1 MKNKNL
7 YTFSSIIKISEI
19 FILLICSAF
28 LGYQSH
34 AATVNLKTS
43 GSLSANPNPND
54 TVYPLQLSLTAY
66 EYANTFN
73 VSCFGFKDGR
83 IDLTVNGGTPPFTY
97 QWSEGDT
104 IKNIKDLPSGYY
116 KVTVIDADSSIAEAD
131 ITLTQPTPLK
141 ALTTE
146 VTISKYPNGY
156 NVSCINCFNGSLSVV
171 VSGGSGEYVYY
182 WRDDSLAGLNRTG
195 LGAGNYFIDV
205 KDTNKCSRGEEVREN
220 IALIEPQKDGWSMAG
235 NEGTDP
241 YSQFIGTLDEK
252 DLVFKTKNIEQLRLS
267 PASNDSTNGKIKIT
281 GDADIRDNF
290 AIGKNLL
297 VGGSFK
303 MDSLAGQGFKLDSL
317 SNKSYKL
324 VFADEEGNVVCKKP
338 IPNISPSPCSY
349 DQIGPIPWL
358 TNGNVIGVNGT
369 SILGTCDYKPIFF
382 KTNGEHRMLIT
393 ENGNVGIGTT
403 SVPNDYKLAVYGK
416 ILSEEVVVLLHEN
429 WPDFVFEKNYI
440 LTPLAEVEDY
450 LIKHKHLPNVPT
462 ATEVAKNGI
471 ALGETQAMLLQ
482 KIEELTLYM
491 IELSKKNEEL
501 QKEVNEIKKIK

>member
-1 MKNKNL
+1 M
-7 YTFSSIIKISEI
+7 
-19 FILLICSAF
+19 A
-28 LGYQSH
+28 
-34 AATVNLKTS
+34 
-43 GSLSANPNPND
+43 GSMPANPNPND
-54 TVYPLQLSLTAY
+54 TVYPLQLILTAY

-252 DLVFKTKNIEQLRLS
+252 DLVFKTKKFNS
-267 PASNDSTNGKIKIT
+267 
-281 GDADIRDNF
+281 
-290 AIGKNLL
+290 
-297 VGGSFK
+297 
-303 MDSLAGQGFKLDSL
+303 
-317 SNKSYKL
+317 
-324 VFADEEGNVVCKKP
+324 
-338 IPNISPSPCSY
+338 
-349 DQIGPIPWL
+349 
-358 TNGNVIGVNGT
+358 
-369 SILGTCDYKPIFF
+369 
-382 KTNGEHRMLIT
+382 
-393 ENGNVGIGTT
+393 
-403 SVPNDYKLAVYGK
+403 
-416 ILSEEVVVLLHEN
+416 
-429 WPDFVFEKNYI
+429 
-440 LTPLAEVEDY
+440 
-450 LIKHKHLPNVPT
+450 
-462 ATEVAKNGI
+462 
-471 ALGETQAMLLQ
+471 
-482 KIEELTLYM
+482 
-491 IELSKKNEEL
+491 
-501 QKEVNEIKKIK
+501 